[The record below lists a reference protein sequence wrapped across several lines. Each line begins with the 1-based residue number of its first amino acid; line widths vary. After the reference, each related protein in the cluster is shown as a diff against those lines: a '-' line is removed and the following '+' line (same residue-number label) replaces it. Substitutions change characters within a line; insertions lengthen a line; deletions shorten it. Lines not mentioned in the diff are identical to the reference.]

1 MISVNQQAT
10 KIVEQMVAQAEAL
23 GVGVST
29 LAGGTRVI
37 DAGVQARGGLLAG
50 KYLAEACL
58 GGLGEVN
65 FLPLDFGDFWL
76 PGVSVAVSQPAVSC
90 MASQYAG
97 WAIKRE
103 AFFAMGSGPARAL
116 SRVEKLFDKLDYKDE
131 ANVAV
136 IVLEGRTLPNDDVA
150 SYIAGKCGVGPAAL
164 SILIAPTACVAG
176 SVQISARV
184 VETGLHK
191 MVELGF
197 DIRQVTSGY
206 GTCPLAPVAK
216 DDLHAIGRTNDCVLY
231 GGRVYYAVQAE
242 DAEIESLIER
252 LPSSSSGDYGTPFYE
267 LFKEYGDFYQ
277 IDPLLFSPAQVLIN
291 NVASGKCYQAGQINT
306 TILKASLIEGMT

>member
-23 GVGVST
+23 GVGVSI

-37 DAGVQARGGLLAG
+37 DAGVQVRGGLLAG

-131 ANVAV
+131 ADVAV

-197 DIRQVTSGY
+197 DIRQVISGY

-216 DDLHAIGRTNDCVLY
+216 DDLSAIGRTNDCVLY
-231 GGRVYYAVQAE
+231 GGRVYYVVQAE
-242 DAEIESLIER
+242 DAEIESLIEQ
-252 LPSSSSGDYGTPFYE
+252 LPSSSSRDYGTPFYE

-291 NVASGKCYQAGQINT
+291 NVANGKNYQAGQINT
-306 TILKASLIEGMT
+306 TVLKTSLIEGRT